1 MNVAVDVKKWWPGR
15 AAGDSQEA
23 STMYPRQMENM
34 ATQHVQEMRSRRR
47 PGPGPRQARGIR
59 RQAGWTLVAVGLR
72 LASSASR

>member
-1 MNVAVDVKKWWPGR
+1 
-15 AAGDSQEA
+15 
-23 STMYPRQMENM
+23 MYPRQMENM